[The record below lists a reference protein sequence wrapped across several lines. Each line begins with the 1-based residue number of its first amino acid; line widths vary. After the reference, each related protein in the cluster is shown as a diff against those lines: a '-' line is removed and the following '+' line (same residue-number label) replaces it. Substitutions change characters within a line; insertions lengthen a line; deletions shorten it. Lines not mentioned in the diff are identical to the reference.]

1 MTEASQIKMPNVREI
16 RQFNID
22 ELANISKGNR
32 YLNSFFVY
40 RKEYTKRA
48 TASGKKMKMTDVSK
62 LASQAWKKENPSIK
76 KAYADVSKRIEK
88 RKQKEK
94 KDYQIVFD
102 ANMTKVQTATPKEP
116 TSLICD
122 QLDPPNSET
131 SFLPNYEE
139 LPFDTNTFYEYLIMN
154 QIFNTEFLLK

>member
-1 MTEASQIKMPNVREI
+1 MPNVREI

-76 KAYADVSKRIEK
+76 KAYTD
-88 RKQKEK
+88 
-94 KDYQIVFD
+94 IVFD

-139 LPFDTNTFYEYLIMN
+139 LPFDTVTFYEYLIMN